1 MSSKEQY
8 KDALKQKTRII
19 ADQGKKITELNI
31 EINSLSYQNRELNKR
46 LRDAQRLLTPYKK
59 WWQFWK

>member
-1 MSSKEQY
+1 MSSKEQF

-19 ADQGKKITELNI
+19 ADQAKKITELNM
-31 EINSLSYQNRELNKR
+31 ELNK
-46 LRDAQRLLTPYKK
+46 LSKDYLLKQMELEKAQRHLASRKK

>member
-1 MSSKEQY
+1 MSSKEQF

-19 ADQGKKITELNI
+19 ATQGKKITELYM
-31 EINSLSYQNRELNKR
+31 ELDELSKDYLLKQMELEK
-46 LRDAQRLLTPYKK
+46 AQRLLASRNK